1 MSFIFASQQTN
12 YRHLY
17 YIQTKLGETQ
27 RETYDQ
33 CLAIPLTS
41 GTLEVLGKR
50 IWVDEDSRLV
60 YFLGLRESE
69 LEVHLYVCCYRH
81 PRVGLFRIT
90 QLAFYHSGFLNK
102 SCTVFVDSYS
112 SLNIPPAL
120 TLYRMNPDL
129 LNKEADH
136 ADWFQEPCDRFKS
149 ATKASELFAFK

>member
-1 MSFIFASQQTN
+1 MSFIFGSQQTN

-41 GTLEVLGKR
+41 GTWEVLGKC
-50 IWVDEDSRLV
+50 IWVDEDRRLV

-69 LEVHLYVCCYRH
+69 LEAQLYVCSYRH
-81 PRVGLFRIT
+81 PQLGLFRLT
-90 QLAFYHSGFLNK
+90 QLGFYHSVFLNK

-120 TLYRMNPDL
+120 ILY
-129 LNKEADH
+129 
-136 ADWFQEPCDRFKS
+136 
-149 ATKASELFAFK
+149 